1 MSDESRSLPPGAIK
15 DRQISGQ
22 AKIKHGKLAQVDAA
36 QVLVGGS
43 DKKLSAKTV
52 SGDATLAN
60 DGTLTLDDAK
70 LETRVKAVLTDLD
83 IESGSQKNIKADEI
97 KKIYEEIPGVN
108 RFTNRYDEDLR
119 SAGDANLAGT
129 LVKRDDSGDI
139 SVGTVTGNLAG
150 NATTATSATT
160 AYTATSATTAV
171 TATTATTAT
180 NADNA
185 DLLDDEEGAWYTDVS
200 NHEAGDTETLG
211 AVGTG
216 LAGATN
222 KTPVPKVVYEAIGD
236 TAGSHYSYVI
246 PHNFGYYP
254 QVTVLHRTPVDP
266 EADPVVYNYEE
277 IDAEIES
284 GTTSTTVKTS
294 EQGLDLKIILT

>member
-1 MSDESRSLPPGAIK
+1 MSDESRSLTPGAIK

-22 AKIKHGKLAQVDAA
+22 AKIKHGKLAQVADA

-43 DKKLSAKTV
+43 DKKLSARTV

-139 SVGTVTGNLAG
+139 SVGTVTGNLTG
-150 NATTATSATT
+150 
-160 AYTATSATTAV
+160 
-171 TATTATTAT
+171 TATTATTAATAT
-180 NADNA
+180 NADK
-185 DLLDDEEGAWYTDVS
+185 LDDQEGTHYLDVT
-200 NHEAGDTETLG
+200 NHTAGTATSLG
-211 AVGTG
+211 VPENSVGVSS
-216 LAGATN
+216 AT
-222 KTPVPKVVYEAIGD
+222 KQGFPKIVYEANTGG
-236 TAGSHYSYVI
+236 GSNSYFTI
-246 PHNFGYYP
+246 PHALGYIP
-254 QVTVLHRTPVDP
+254 QVTIMHGVLDGSNT
-266 EADPVVYNYEE
+266 VYKE
-277 IDAEIES
+277 IDAEVES
-284 GTTSTTVKTS
+284 SNSQTIVRCS
-294 EQGLDLKIILT
+294 EQGLNLKVYLT